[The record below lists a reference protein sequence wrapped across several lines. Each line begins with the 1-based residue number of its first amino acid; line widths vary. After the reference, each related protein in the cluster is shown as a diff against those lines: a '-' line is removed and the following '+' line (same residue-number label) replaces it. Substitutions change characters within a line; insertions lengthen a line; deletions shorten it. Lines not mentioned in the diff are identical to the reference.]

1 MLVAERPGVGAI
13 TFSQTERF
21 KNECELNLAAIDK
34 YGADEIK
41 LKIKYKI
48 LFLYLSTS
56 IFILILIGG
65 LLSSNLRDNIIHTIS
80 NNYSMQ
86 LSHIDFALTSFFR
99 NIEHDLEAIAQ
110 NETVRSRNDE
120 KFTTFIDADEDLFQY
135 NYSELEQKIITIFN
149 NYRTTHPYVHSVY
162 MGRENGSFV
171 RSHKRAR
178 PTRYDPRTRP
188 WYILGKENPGKITRT
203 PPFRSVTTPDISIGF
218 VKALLGI
225 EGTPYGVIGVAITL
239 SDLTE
244 YVSKIELD
252 YRGALFLLDEYGTII
267 ASRDKSLL
275 FTDLENYDT
284 GLYEKVYK
292 NNEAFC
298 IFEKD
303 LKKRYAFFYTSPAS
317 DWKLGVTVPL
327 EEIYRDVWSFDF
339 KILFALFLALLL
351 LSALT
356 LIGLQRFVI
365 NPLKELNEG
374 TDIIARTGDLNHHI
388 EIKSQDEIGN
398 LATSF
403 NTMTKDLK
411 KYIKQLAETTVAR
424 ERIESEL
431 KIAHD
436 IQMGILPKEFPSF
449 QGEYEVDIYA
459 VLEPAKHVGGDLYD
473 FFLLSEDQLCFTIG
487 DVSGKGVP
495 AAVFMSAVKTLIKAT
510 AKSID
515 KPSAILR
522 IVNEEISKE
531 NEYATFVTVFLGLLN
546 VRTGEMCYTNAGH
559 NPPLILRKDRNVE
572 FLTGG
577 KNLALGIDEEFS
589 FIQDTVTLKTG
600 EGIFLY
606 TDGVTEAFNS
616 KGELFSAER
625 LQQDIADCQNNLSKE
640 LVSNILKNIQSFSK
654 DVPQSDDITMLTIR
668 YRPDKNQS
676 L

>member
-1 MLVAERPGVGAI
+1 MKELNGCER
-13 TFSQTERF
+13 
-21 KNECELNLAAIDK
+21 NLAAMNK
-34 YGADEIK
+34 YGADKMK

-48 LFLYLSTS
+48 LILYLSTS

-80 NNYSMQ
+80 DNYSMQ
-86 LSHIDFALTSFFR
+86 LSHIDFSLTGFFR
-99 NIEHDLEAIAQ
+99 NIEHDLETIAQ

-120 KFTTFIDADEDLFQY
+120 RLTTFIDADEDSFQY
-135 NYSELEQKIITIFN
+135 NYGELEQKIISIFN
-149 NYRTTHPYVHSVY
+149 RYRTTHPYVHSVY

-178 PTRYDPRTRP
+178 PTRYDPRARP
-188 WYILGKENPGKITRT
+188 WYISGKENPGKITRT

-218 VKALLGI
+218 VKALVGI
-225 EGTPYGVIGVAITL
+225 EETPYGVVGIAITL

-252 YRGALFLLDEYGTII
+252 YNGALFLLDEYGTII

-275 FTDLENYDT
+275 FTDLENYDS

-292 NNEAFC
+292 NNETFS

-303 LKKRYAFFYTSPAS
+303 LKKRYAFFYTSPAL
-317 DWKLGVTVPL
+317 DWKLGVSVPL
-327 EEIYRDVWSFDF
+327 EEIDRAVWNFVF

-356 LIGLQRFVI
+356 LMGLQRFVI

-374 TDIIARTGDLNHHI
+374 TNIIARTGDLNYQI
-388 EIKSQDEIGN
+388 EIKSRDEIGN

-403 NTMTKDLK
+403 NLMTKDLK
-411 KYIKQLAETTVAR
+411 KYVKQLAETTAAR

-449 QGEYEVDIYA
+449 KGEYEVDIYA
-459 VLEPAKHVGGDLYD
+459 VLEPAKQVGGDLYD

-510 AKSID
+510 AKTID
-515 KPSAILR
+515 KPSSVLR
-522 IVNEEISKE
+522 IVNEEISRG
-531 NEYATFVTVFLGLLN
+531 NEHATFVTVFLGILN
-546 VRTGEMCYTNAGH
+546 VKTGEMCYSNAGH
-559 NPPLILRKDRNVE
+559 NPPLILRKDKNTE
-572 FLTGG
+572 FLSEG
-577 KNLALGIDEEFS
+577 KNMALGIDEEFC
-589 FIQDTVTLKTG
+589 FRHDTVTLKPG

-625 LQQDIADCQNNLSKE
+625 LQKDIADYQNSLSKE
-640 LVSNILKNIQSFSK
+640 LVSNILKNIQSFAK
-654 DVPQSDDITMLTIR
+654 NVPQSDDITILTVR
-668 YRPDKNQS
+668 YRPDKI
-676 L
+676 